1 MRLLITTLFAAAA
14 VLAACGPRAAQ
25 LVEAATECPAL
36 APFAGERDGMVWV
49 PGGVVTIGE
58 GAGHPEETPSY
69 TTEVEGFWL
78 DRHEVT
84 NAQFAAFVEAT
95 GYVTEAERQPPEK
108 GGPGSAVFG
117 ASSWSYVSGANWRQ
131 PTGPGSRNEAQ
142 HPVVH
147 VSYADASA
155 YARWAGRVLPTE
167 VQYEHAARLGGDV
180 AVARSENGQ
189 PHYRANTWQGVFP
202 FRNTSEDGFLRTAP
216 VGCFDA
222 DALGL
227 VDILGNVWEWT
238 STPYYPTQRPSAGM
252 RAQFPNGFNQDN
264 PQLGTRVIKG
274 GSFLCAP
281 NFCAR
286 YTPSARQPQ
295 EADLGTS
302 HIGFRTALM
311 APGP

>member
-1 MRLLITTLFAAAA
+1 MIFISAGLQGLGRLFFLLAGCHSHLSAFFAD
-14 VLAACGPRAAQ
+14 
-25 LVEAATECPAL
+25 
-36 APFAGERDGMVWV
+36 F
-49 PGGVVTIGE
+49 
-58 GAGHPEETPSY
+58 
-69 TTEVEGFWL
+69 
-78 DRHEVT
+78 
-84 NAQFAAFVEAT
+84 
-95 GYVTEAERQPPEK
+95 
-108 GGPGSAVFG
+108 
-117 ASSWSYVSGANWRQ
+117 
-131 PTGPGSRNEAQ
+131 
-142 HPVVH
+142 
-147 VSYADASA
+147 
-155 YARWAGRVLPTE
+155 
-167 VQYEHAARLGGDV
+167 V
-180 AVARSENGQ
+180 AVSAFF
-189 PHYRANTWQGVFP
+189 TQGVFP

-302 HIGFRTALM
+302 HIGFRTVLM